1 MQAAGAGLNKPVSIK
16 ALDHMRP
23 DAKTIQSTMAP
34 NSILMSCKACE
45 AHQTDL
51 TCSSDGADARESGA
65 GFHSEAVSVTAIGLL
80 RANA

>member
-1 MQAAGAGLNKPVSIK
+1 MQVQGSKSLSQS
-16 ALDHMRP
+16 DHRITSSQVYIRWQT
-23 DAKTIQSTMAP
+23 KYHI
-34 NSILMSCKACE
+34 SILTERRKVCQ